1 MKFEELKK
9 LSQEK
14 LREMLDEVENR
25 IDSGRSIGLSDEDM
39 ESDLDEY
46 SDIYS
51 LIDWDD
57 EDEDGD
63 WDALEDEIITGNHPF
78 LEPWDI

>member
-1 MKFEELKK
+1 MKFEVEK

-14 LREMLDEVENR
+14 LREMLDEVKNR
-25 IDSGRSIGLSDEDM
+25 IDSGRAIGLSDEDM

-46 SDIYS
+46 WDIHS
-51 LIDWDD
+51 LIDWNNEDD
-57 EDEDGD
+57 DGD

>member
-1 MKFEELKK
+1 MKYEELEK

-39 ESDLDEY
+39 ELDIDEY
-46 SDIYS
+46 VTIHS
-51 LIDWDD
+51 LIDWND
-57 EDEDGD
+57 EDDDGD
-63 WDALEDEIITGNHPF
+63 WDELEDEIITGKHPY

>member
-1 MKFEELKK
+1 MKYEELEK

-14 LREMLDEVENR
+14 LREMLDEVKNR

-39 ESDLDEY
+39 EGDLEEY

-51 LIDWDD
+51 IIDWNDNDD
-57 EDEDGD
+57 DPD
-63 WDALEDEIITGNHPF
+63 WDELEREIIEGQHPY

>member
-1 MKFEELKK
+1 MKFEELEK

-14 LREMLDEVENR
+14 LREMLDELENR
-25 IDSGRSIGLSDEDM
+25 IDYGRSIGLSDEDM

-51 LIDWDD
+51 LINWDD
-57 EDEDGD
+57 EDDDGD
-63 WDALEDEIITGNHPF
+63 WDELEDEIITGNHPF

>member
-1 MKFEELKK
+1 MKYEEK

-14 LREMLDEVENR
+14 LREMLDEVKNR

-39 ESDLDEY
+39 EGDLEEY

-51 LIDWDD
+51 LIDWNDNDD
-57 EDEDGD
+57 DPD
-63 WDALEDEIITGNHPF
+63 WDELEREIIEGQHPY